1 MSNLLLRNTQEVK
14 DDNNALSIEIIVV
27 DLSENGHTR
36 FLVIQIECGE
46 KRRTKESKRY
56 NLFGGAEN
64 ERKKKYK
71 GQNYIG
77 EMKIGVIMSLKKEKR
92 NKLMQNS

>member
-36 FLVIQIECGE
+36 FLVI
-46 KRRTKESKRY
+46 
-56 NLFGGAEN
+56 
-64 ERKKKYK
+64 
-71 GQNYIG
+71 
-77 EMKIGVIMSLKKEKR
+77 
-92 NKLMQNS
+92 